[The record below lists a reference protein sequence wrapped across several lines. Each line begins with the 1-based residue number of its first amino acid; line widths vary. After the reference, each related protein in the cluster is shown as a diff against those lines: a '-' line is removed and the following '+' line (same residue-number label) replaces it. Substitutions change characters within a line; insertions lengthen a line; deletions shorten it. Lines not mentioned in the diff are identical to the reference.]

1 MLSGQSHIISGCW
14 QSAARQRPEPPLGP
28 AAPHKEH
35 YFLLARGCPHSFP
48 HSCLPYA
55 LSLRPSVVV
64 FFPPCL
70 LLTVRTVSVCN
81 CGLSRRLP
89 DSEYSSLKSSHLS
102 VFAFFFRSAFFPGIS
117 PPASPRGSPLW
128 ITIQF
133 SPNYLVV
140 FRWL

>member
-1 MLSGQSHIISGCW
+1 MGSPTLFRDVGSRRPGSVPSLLLDRRRHIRSIISSSPVAVRTHSHILVFRTLCRSVP
-14 QSAARQRPEPPLGP
+14 R
-28 AAPHKEH
+28 
-35 YFLLARGCPHSFP
+35 LLF
-48 HSCLPYA
+48 
-55 LSLRPSVVV
+55 